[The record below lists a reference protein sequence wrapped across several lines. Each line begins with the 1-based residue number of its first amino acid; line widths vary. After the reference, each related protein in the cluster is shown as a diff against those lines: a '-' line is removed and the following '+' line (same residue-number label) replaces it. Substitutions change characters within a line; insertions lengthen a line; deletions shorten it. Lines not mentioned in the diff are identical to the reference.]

1 MGPAPLGVKLLCAFP
16 LCDES
21 FALFSLSGS
30 RSAAYL
36 LGANTA
42 LYGTWVLASVL
53 GAVIGQFLPEVVA
66 KSFGVAFYASF
77 LALLLPNAQRSRGI
91 ALLVLLSAG
100 MNTVLQLFLP
110 VSWAVIL
117 SMVASAAIGT
127 FFVEVPDDEQ
137 N

>member
-1 MGPAPLGVKLLCAFP
+1 M
-16 LCDES
+16 
-21 FALFSLSGS
+21 
-30 RSAAYL
+30 
-36 LGANTA
+36 
-42 LYGTWVLASVL
+42 
-53 GAVIGQFLPEVVA
+53 A

-117 SMVASAAIGT
+117 SMVASAVMGT
-127 FFVEVPDDEQ
+127 FFVEVQDEQ
-137 N
+137 D

>member
-1 MGPAPLGVKLLCAFP
+1 MGAGV
-16 LCDES
+16 
-21 FALFSLSGS
+21 
-30 RSAAYL
+30 
-36 LGANTA
+36 GARR
-42 LYGTWVLASVL
+42 GHR
-53 GAVIGQFLPEVVA
+53 AVLPEVVA

-77 LALLLPNAQRSRGI
+77 LALLLPSAQKSRRI
-91 ALLVLLSAG
+91 ALLVLLAAG

-110 VSWAVIL
+110 ASWAVIL